1 MTKKQNRLTAWKFV
15 TVAILAVVA
24 YLGIQYG
31 VALSDMDRA
40 ASLYSQGDVESA
52 LTLYESIES
61 RLDAHVAM
69 RLIPGRDRQNLFL
82 NQARLLYALN
92 RYDEAVN
99 QLGKEDEISGVTN
112 DGRFFLLRGNVSYRR
127 ARLKY
132 DQAPKVDL
140 NTLNLALN
148 VFQEDLLVSE
158 DSFRESLEL
167 DPEDWNAKYNF
178 EFMRNMRRTM
188 GTSADE
194 RVKFLEGEE
203 APRAQLPPELS
214 G

>member
-1 MTKKQNRLTAWKFV
+1 
-15 TVAILAVVA
+15 
-24 YLGIQYG
+24 
-31 VALSDMDRA
+31 MDRA
-40 ASLYSQGDVESA
+40 ASLYGQGDIEAA
-52 LTLYESIES
+52 LTAYDSVEA
-61 RLDAHVAM
+61 RLGTHGAM
-69 RLIPGRDRQNLFL
+69 RLIPSRDRQSLLL
-82 NQARLLYALN
+82 NKARLLYALS
-92 RYDEAVN
+92 RYDEAIE
-99 QLGKEDEISGVTN
+99 QLGKEDEISGVST
-112 DGRFFLLRGNVSYRR
+112 DARFFLLRGNISYRR

-158 DSFRESLEL
+158 DSYRESLQL
-167 DPEDWNAKYNF
+167 DPADWDSKYNF

-188 GTSADE
+188 GTSSEE

-203 APRAQLPPELS
+203 APRTQLPPELS